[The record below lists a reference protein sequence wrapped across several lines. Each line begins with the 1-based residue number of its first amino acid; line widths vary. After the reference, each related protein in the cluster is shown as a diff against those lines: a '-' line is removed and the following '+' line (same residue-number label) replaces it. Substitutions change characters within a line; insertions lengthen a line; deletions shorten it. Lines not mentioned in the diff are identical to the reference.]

1 MQQVRGTGVAKDA
14 DGNNFYELVWEEN
27 VVEMLDEVSYKAM
40 MKNENEKENVGNF
53 AWSNERVS
61 TGHLAWP
68 RILSPASPRIT
79 SYFTTARCV
88 STEQ

>member
-14 DGNNFYELVWEEN
+14 DGNNFYELVWEEK

-53 AWSNERVS
+53 A
-61 TGHLAWP
+61 
-68 RILSPASPRIT
+68 
-79 SYFTTARCV
+79 
-88 STEQ
+88 